1 MSYKITTPIWESAPY
16 GGTRLLVLLAM
27 ADTAGHDGSFFIS
40 QTDLARQ
47 ARCSIEY
54 VRQSVAQFVADG
66 ILIVVRKGVAKGRAT
81 DYRIVIPPPNRV
93 GESPRADSPT
103 LPTDSPTL
111 AGQLPHFAR
120 GQQSYPTE
128 RTDPSPR
135 RSAPDGVRTRDL
147 PLVEDDRL
155 PRNGPAIVGDFTTL
169 PGMPQEQ
176 PPRTAGDLVAA
187 WVDGY
192 TQARGTPPLSSQ
204 VQRMAGSAKR
214 LAPDLTD
221 DAAWDAGLHL
231 AERAGRDSFYDLV
244 LAIPKYHSVQVTDA
258 WWVKLPNSGRGIGS

>member
-93 GESPRADSPT
+93 GESPATDSPTLTADSPT
-103 LPTDSPTL
+103 LAPE
-111 AGQLPHFAR
+111 LPHSAR

-128 RTDPSPR
+128 QSTGPSPR
-135 RSAPDGVRTRDL
+135 RSAP
-147 PLVEDDRL
+147 
-155 PRNGPAIVGDFTTL
+155 VGAEVDAL
-169 PGMPQEQ
+169 PGMPEERHG
-176 PPRTAGDLVAA
+176 RTAGDLVAS

-192 TQARGTPPLSSQ
+192 TAARGTAPLSSQ
-204 VQRMAGSAKR
+204 VKRMAASAKR
-214 LAPDLTD
+214 LAADLDTPE
-221 DAAWDAGLHL
+221 AWDAGLHL

-244 LAIPKYHSVQVTDA
+244 LAIPKYHSVQPNNPTA
-258 WWVKLPNSGRGIGS
+258 WWVQGSHDNAAIGGGTQ